1 MQIPRSRKVYTAQ
14 FKMRVVQFALRLP
27 ESNRIKPTARAHPGV
42 EPVQVRKWLR
52 KHAEAMGLSM
62 GSRIETFADYDV
74 SECEREECESTS
86 SLEMIATDEAPDTAL
101 IACARA
107 SAMKPRDRQQPP
119 RPPQQRRLGRRDEDD
134 ISLIWQ
140 DDTSSLDGDED
151 AEVVL
156 ASCSVERPL
165 SRTATSETTN
175 ASSHSNTPLGNASS
189 PRDSSYRAQSPH
201 VPLPTAHA
209 PADQKPFD
217 WDTRMAA
224 HELLFL
230 GAPYGIPLMT
240 SNEL

>member
-52 KHAEAMGLSM
+52 KHAEAMGLNM

-101 IACARA
+101 SACAARA
-107 SAMKPRDRQQPP
+107 SARKPRDRQQPP
-119 RPPQQRRLGRRDEDD
+119 RPLQQRRDEDD
-134 ISLIWQ
+134 TSLIWQ
-140 DDTSSLDGDED
+140 DDTSHSEDGDED

-156 ASCSVERPL
+156 ASCSVQRPL

-175 ASSHSNTPLGNASS
+175 ASSHSNSPLGNADS
-189 PRDSSYRAQSPH
+189 PRDASYRAQS
-201 VPLPTAHA
+201 LRA
-209 PADQKPFD
+209 PSTSHGPDDQKPFD

-230 GAPYGIPLMT
+230 GAPYGIP
-240 SNEL
+240 E

>member
-1 MQIPRSRKVYTAQ
+1 
-14 FKMRVVQFALRLP
+14 
-27 ESNRIKPTARAHPGV
+27 
-42 EPVQVRKWLR
+42 
-52 KHAEAMGLSM
+52 MGLNM

-74 SECEREECESTS
+74 SECEREECASTS

-101 IACARA
+101 IACAARA
-107 SAMKPRDRQQPP
+107 SARKPRDRLQPP

-140 DDTSSLDGDED
+140 VDTSSLDGDED

-175 ASSHSNTPLGNASS
+175 ASSHSDTPLGNAGS
-189 PRDSSYRAQSPH
+189 PRDASYRAQSPH

-230 GAPYGIPLMT
+230 GAPHGIP
-240 SNEL
+240 E

>member
-1 MQIPRSRKVYTAQ
+1 VQIPRSRKVYTAQ

-52 KHAEAMGLSM
+52 KHAEAMGLNM

-107 SAMKPRDRQQPP
+107 SARKPRDRQQPP

-140 DDTSSLDGDED
+140 VDTSSLDGDED

-175 ASSHSNTPLGNASS
+175 ASSHSDTPLGNAGS
-189 PRDSSYRAQSPH
+189 PRDASYRAQSPH

-230 GAPYGIPLMT
+230 GAPHGIP
-240 SNEL
+240 E